1 MIFFVLVLW
10 IRTAVSPF
18 ADGTSRSSMAK
29 GPTAEEQLPQ
39 LPV

>member
-1 MIFFVLVLW
+1 MIFPVLVLW
-10 IRTAVSPF
+10 MRTAVSPL
-18 ADGTSRSSMAK
+18 ANGTSRSSIAN